1 MPYGAIR
8 SGDFKL
14 VEHYNNMRV
23 ELYNI
28 REDIGEQRD
37 LAAALPDKAK
47 ELRARLHAWRAEV
60 GAQMPTPNPAHD
72 PAKPEYTPAPPQ
84 KVKGKKKAAK

>member
-14 VEHYNNMRV
+14 VEFFNDMHV

-28 REDIGEQRD
+28 RADISEKND
-37 LAAALPDKAK
+37 LAATQPKK
-47 ELRARLHAWRAEV
+47 VEELRSRLHAWRQEV
-60 GAQMPTPNPAHD
+60 GAQMPTPNPKYD
-72 PAKPEYTPAPPQ
+72 SSRPEYTPPAP
-84 KVKGKKKAAK
+84 KGAKKSAG